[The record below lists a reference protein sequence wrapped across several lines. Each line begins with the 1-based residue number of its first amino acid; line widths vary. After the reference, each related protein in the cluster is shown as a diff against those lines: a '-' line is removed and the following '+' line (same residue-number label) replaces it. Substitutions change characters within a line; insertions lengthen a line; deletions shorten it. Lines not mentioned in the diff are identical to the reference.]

1 VFTKRDIN
9 NKSPTMNTGRKV
21 LNIQGARH
29 NNVITDRLKLISSA
43 FAIAGGII
51 LASNTSIS
59 GYGFIFLATSSS
71 LLLLSSIILR
81 DKIMILYAA
90 SLFCCVD
97 CVGIYRW
104 VLS

>member
-1 VFTKRDIN
+1 VFTKGEIN
-9 NKSPTMNTGRKV
+9 NNFPAMNTGRNV
-21 LNIQGARH
+21 FNIQGIRH
-29 NNVITDRLKLISSA
+29 NNVSTDRLKLISSV

-59 GYGFIFLATSSS
+59 GYGFIFLAASSS
-71 LLLLSSIILR
+71 LMLLSSIILR

>member
-1 VFTKRDIN
+1 
-9 NKSPTMNTGRKV
+9 MNTGRKV
-21 LNIQGARH
+21 LNIQGAHH
-29 NNVITDRLKLISSA
+29 NNIITDRLKLISSA

-71 LLLLSSIILR
+71 LMLLSSIILR

>member
-1 VFTKRDIN
+1 MFTKREIN
-9 NKSPTMNTGRKV
+9 NDSPTMNIGRKV
-21 LNIQGARH
+21 LSNQDPRH
-29 NNVITDRLKLISSA
+29 NNVITDRLKLLSSA

-71 LLLLSSIILR
+71 LMLLSSIIIR

-97 CVGIYRW
+97 CLGIYRW
-104 VLS
+104 VIS